1 MKKLTFITGI
11 VLCLIVSACSKK
23 SNPTPTYEKHAIKIT
38 ASGTEDFATVISTAT
53 NLGATP
59 SILKSITVASGTSF
73 EFSADVEAGNYV
85 FLKVSSDIANH
96 ISYKI
101 YDNGNVVLQ
110 ADAKEFSS
118 HSTETLQYQ
127 AQ

>member
-23 SNPTPTYEKHAIKIT
+23 SNPNPANQKHTIKIT
-38 ASGTEDFATVISTAT
+38 ASGTEDFATVISTAA
-53 NLGATP
+53 NLGAAPLT
-59 SILKSITVASGTSF
+59 LKNSSVASRTSF
-73 EFSADVEAGNYV
+73 EFSADVDAGNYV
-85 FLKVSSDIANH
+85 FLKISSDVANQ

-101 YDNGNVVLQ
+101 FDNGNVVLQ
-110 ADAKEFSS
+110 ANAKEYST